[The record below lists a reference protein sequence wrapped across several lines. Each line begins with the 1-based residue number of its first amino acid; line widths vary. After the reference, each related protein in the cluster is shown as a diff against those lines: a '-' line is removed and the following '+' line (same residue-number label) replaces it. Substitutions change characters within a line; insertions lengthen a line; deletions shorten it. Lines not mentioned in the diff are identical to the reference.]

1 MGYTPKCLCGVP
13 DDGLPRRVFESFMTA
28 RMAVSVGRLLQEV
41 LLEEFYRN
49 ESSETVRVGRVRVF
63 QELPTVFNCSVLTFG
78 VQ

>member
-1 MGYTPKCLCGVP
+1 
-13 DDGLPRRVFESFMTA
+13 MTA
-28 RMAVSVGRLLQEV
+28 RMGASDGRLPQHV
-41 LLEEFYRN
+41 LLEEFYRS

>member
-1 MGYTPKCLCGVP
+1 VP
-13 DDGLPRRVFESFMTA
+13 LWYASGPIARRWIVPTCVWKLYTA
-28 RMAVSVGRLLQEV
+28 RMGASDGRLPQDV
-41 LLEEFYRN
+41 LLEEFSRS